1 MKLSFSEFSRRFLS
15 VSVSILCVIVLDVAA
30 APTDD
35 VYKLGPDSTQQPGVP
50 QGKMTEWSQLPS
62 QAYPGTLHDYCVYV
76 PAQYDS
82 AKPAAL
88 MIFQDG
94 QAWLRLTG
102 DYRVPFVFDNLIY
115 RREMPVTIAVFIN
128 PGRTPEQPE
137 ASASSWGDQT
147 SNRPQEYNAL
157 DDKYARVIVD
167 ELLPVITKEY
177 SISDQSR

>member
-1 MKLSFSEFSRRFLS
+1 MCIRDR
-15 VSVSILCVIVLDVAA
+15 
-30 APTDD
+30 
-35 VYKLGPDSTQQPGVP
+35 
-50 QGKMTEWSQLPS
+50 
-62 QAYPGTLHDYCVYV
+62 YV
-76 PAQYDS
+76 PAQYDP

-128 PGRTPEQPE
+128 PGRTAEQPE

-167 ELLPVITKEY
+167 ELLPIITKAY
-177 SISDQSR
+177 NISPYPDD